1 MPNEQP
7 LKLRKILQDIRVGEY
22 VQFLYPELSK
32 EELEKK
38 LKEQIKKDYDFYTE
52 SKKGNQKLINIYTT
66 KNIYQVKNQTIINQF
81 DRLKAQI
88 KSYNLEDEIKSK
100 RYIIH
105 PQVIDKFRNKNLM
118 KIEEVLYRFIE
129 EGEIRSLKENGVE
142 LIHKRQ
148 EVTLI
153 IDFHN
158 DIIRDIITYRRNPI
172 DNNSIII
179 EGEKMKVD
187 TKKEE
192 ERIRYEVFINQLNL
206 LDSNIINAKEAINDI
221 KENLINIDVEEEKE
235 RLCVE
240 TKNCL
245 YVIENYN
252 IVNIYPKQGFII
264 GKPEPIELD
273 DFTLFTANN
282 QNNEYL
288 MRMPVVELYNDIDTA
303 RKYMYLLGLSIKV
316 ITKFIT
322 DDNIRELYNFLV
334 EDIVNFGYVLYDN
347 YMDNCKIIKTRRF
360 YYLIKND
367 VIINI
372 KTLQQENISECS
384 IRFQRVYIK
393 DKTEK
398 TNILD
403 LEVGD
408 RVRDYITFDVVNN
421 LRLKEHAKER
431 YRERISKKVDSS
443 LVELIIK
450 QDIYKNG
457 TVYMGT
463 YYNNTKLIKGLKN
476 IYIIDNYNIISVWRI
491 NPSIENIGERYMNL
505 IEEITM
511 AEVEENEII

>member
-1 MPNEQP
+1 MPNKQP

-32 EELEKK
+32 EELEKNLKNK
-38 LKEQIKKDYDFYTE
+38 LRKTTIFIL
-52 SKKGNQKLINIYTT
+52 SPKGNQKFINIYTT

-105 PQVIDKFRNKNLM
+105 PQVIDKFKNKNLM
-118 KIEEVLYRFIE
+118 KIKEVLYRFIE
-129 EGEIRSLKENGVE
+129 EGEIRSIKENGVE

-192 ERIRYEVFINQLNL
+192 KRIRYFINQLNL

-221 KENLINIDVEEEKE
+221 KENLINIDVEEKE

-273 DFTLFTANN
+273 DFTLFTTNN

-288 MRMPVVELYNDIDTA
+288 MRIPVVELYNDIDTA

-316 ITKFIT
+316 IIKFIT
-322 DDNIRELYNFLV
+322 DDNIRELYNFLI

-347 YMDNCKIIKTRRF
+347 YMDNCKILK
-360 YYLIKND
+360 LK
-367 VIINI
+367 
-372 KTLQQENISECS
+372 
-384 IRFQRVYIK
+384 
-393 DKTEK
+393 
-398 TNILD
+398 IL
-403 LEVGD
+403 LS
-408 RVRDYITFDVVNN
+408 Y
-421 LRLKEHAKER
+421 
-431 YRERISKKVDSS
+431 KK
-443 LVELIIK
+443 
-450 QDIYKNG
+450 
-457 TVYMGT
+457 
-463 YYNNTKLIKGLKN
+463 
-476 IYIIDNYNIISVWRI
+476 
-491 NPSIENIGERYMNL
+491 
-505 IEEITM
+505 
-511 AEVEENEII
+511 